1 MDEAKKRD
9 NRPEIEKVGV
19 GWIKEGKN
27 GRDSIKLSV
36 RKEILIAYKNNKKGD
51 NKLAPDF
58 VIIKYIDGPKK
69 EEK

>member
-9 NRPEIEKVGV
+9 NRPETEKIGV
-19 GWIKEGKN
+19 GWIKEGKA
-27 GRDSIKLSV
+27 GRDSIKLSI
-36 RKEILIAYKNNKKGD
+36 RKEIFVAYKNNKKGD

-58 VIIKYIDGPKK
+58 VIIKYIDKK

>member
-9 NRPEIEKVGV
+9 NRPEIEKIGV

-27 GRDSIKLSV
+27 GRDSIKLSI
-36 RKEILIAYKNNKKGD
+36 RKEIFVAYKNNKKGD

-58 VIIKYIDGPKK
+58 VIVKYIDQKK